1 MSTPKNILD
10 DAELAK
16 DYIVRSSM
24 TDEYKRIYLRLINT
38 STLATNGIS
47 QEEKI
52 QKMTECI
59 QMLAIT
65 QGMYL
70 SNIDQKIQNA
80 IDNSNKSQCRN
91 CKAMKHADDI
101 EKAEQEKELFDKYVE
116 SLGIKTDDVETK
128 TFDQLNNM
136 SWQNVLKQILLKPY
150 VYVVLCLVSISP
162 HGVDIIKTLIN
173 FFNS

>member
-52 QKMTECI
+52 
-59 QMLAIT
+59 
-65 QGMYL
+65 
-70 SNIDQKIQNA
+70 
-80 IDNSNKSQCRN
+80 
-91 CKAMKHADDI
+91 
-101 EKAEQEKELFDKYVE
+101 
-116 SLGIKTDDVETK
+116 
-128 TFDQLNNM
+128 
-136 SWQNVLKQILLKPY
+136 
-150 VYVVLCLVSISP
+150 
-162 HGVDIIKTLIN
+162 
-173 FFNS
+173 